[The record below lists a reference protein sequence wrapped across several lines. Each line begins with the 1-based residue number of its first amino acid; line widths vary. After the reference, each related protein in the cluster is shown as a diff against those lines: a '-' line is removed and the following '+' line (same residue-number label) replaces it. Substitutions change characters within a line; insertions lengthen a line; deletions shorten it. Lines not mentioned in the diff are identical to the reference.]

1 MKTRR
6 YEVQITGMS
15 PLLLHHDNL
24 DWAEVLKKWA
34 ADPANKKGSV
44 AGDDRSPAHRWI
56 GNLYVEGGKIVM
68 PADNLMTMLRE
79 GGAKC
84 PTGKGQTTFKRQT
97 QSGLLV
103 DQSAWP
109 ILVGGKPVP
118 YAPFKTL
125 IDEPD
130 FDRHQQVAIEHGFEL
145 FVKRAKIGQS
155 KHVRVRPRFDN
166 WTVAGSITV
175 MDDMITTDVLQ
186 NILTFA
192 GQYAGL
198 GDWRASA
205 PKSPGPFGRFEATCR
220 EMK

>member
-1 MKTRR
+1 MARR
-6 YEVQITGMS
+6 YTVEIKGLS

-24 DWAEVLKKWA
+24 DWAEAMKKWG

-44 AGDDRSPAHRWI
+44 AGDDRSPAWRWF

-68 PADNLMTMLRE
+68 PADNLMTMFRE

-84 PTGKGQTTFKRQT
+84 PTGKGQATFKRQT
-97 QSGLLV
+97 QSGILV

-109 ILVGGKPVP
+109 IVVNGNEIPAKPFQ
-118 YAPFKTL
+118 AL
-125 IDEPD
+125 IENPE
-130 FDRHQQVAIEHGFEL
+130 FEQHQQAAIDHGFEL

-155 KHVRVRPRFDN
+155 KHVRVRPRFDD
-166 WTVAGSITV
+166 WALSGTITV
-175 MDDMITTDVLQ
+175 MDDMITGDVLQ
-186 NILTFA
+186 NILNFA

-205 PKSPGPFGRFEATCR
+205 PKSPGPFGRFEATCAAI
-220 EMK
+220 K